1 MKNLLA
7 RPTALSGLLVA
18 MAVLISLLAA
28 ACGGGT
34 GNDLEFSLMIEDGK
48 LIPET
53 INVEENDNVVVS
65 VQTDAIG
72 QVRIGGYNVVGQV
85 EPGKVTELRF
95 TAFEGAQN
103 RAKGRP
109 IYFSSEDDPERE
121 IGQIIIK
128 YK

>member
-7 RPTALSGLLVA
+7 RPITLSGLIVA
-18 MAVLISLLAA
+18 MAVLTSLLGA
-28 ACGGGT
+28 ACGSAG
-34 GNDLEFSLMIEDGK
+34 GNDLEFSVKVEDGK

-72 QVRIGGYNVVGQV
+72 QVRIGGYDVVGQV

-95 TAFEGAQN
+95 KAFEGAQN
-103 RAKGRP
+103 RLKGRP
-109 IYFSSEDDPERE
+109 IYFSSEDEPERE
-121 IGQIIIK
+121 IGHVIIK